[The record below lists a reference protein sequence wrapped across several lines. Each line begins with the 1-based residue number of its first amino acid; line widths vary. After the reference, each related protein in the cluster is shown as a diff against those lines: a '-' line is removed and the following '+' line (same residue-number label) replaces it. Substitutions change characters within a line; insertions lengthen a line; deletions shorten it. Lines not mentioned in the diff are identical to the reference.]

1 MQPSARVAKLVD
13 AADLKSAA
21 LHRAYGFDSRPGH
34 QTVVV
39 GFFQPRTAI
48 CKVGWVARCG
58 SMHPPCQYQEQATVD
73 QGLSQRV

>member
-1 MQPSARVAKLVD
+1 
-13 AADLKSAA
+13 
-21 LHRAYGFDSRPGH
+21 
-34 QTVVV
+34 VVV